1 MSNVA
6 YIKQKAIE
14 IANNSSH
21 KIIAGVMNQKD
32 VEADCSAIYEGADC
46 CSDFSD
52 SDYRFMDS
60 YLARKQARIERKN
73 NRKAERM
80 ARRKKL
86 VLINYENSSYNHS
99 I

>member
-21 KIIAGVMNQKD
+21 KIIVGVMNQKD
-32 VEADCSAIYEGADC
+32 VEADCSAIYENVDC
-46 CSDFSD
+46 YRDFSD
-52 SDYRFMDS
+52 SDSVYRFRDS
-60 YLARKQARIERKN
+60 YLARKQAIIERRN

-80 ARRKKL
+80 ARR
-86 VLINYENSSYNHS
+86 SSY
-99 I
+99 